1 MRGMTALAAMQ
12 TAFLAQIR
20 DESLPLPA
28 GWNDRAAAGM
38 AIYRNNY
45 RTALVDALRET
56 YARTARWV
64 GADAFR
70 QAAAHH
76 LILHPPGSWTLD
88 AAGLGFDQTLADVF
102 VQDPEVSEL
111 AWAEWAMLQV
121 FGARDAVPL
130 DAAGF
135 AAATAGYGEAEW
147 DGLRLQLM
155 PRLAT
160 RLITQDLPAIW
171 QQLEAADADFV
182 PVDAPLAAP
191 LACHVYREGEQPV
204 FVTAPAHEYAALSA
218 TLDGAS
224 FGAVCELL
232 AEQLGSEA
240 AAQEAG
246 AMLGR
251 WLHQGLIEG
260 LKKCGPPGGRAAVT

>member
-1 MRGMTALAAMQ
+1 MQ
-12 TAFLAQIR
+12 TAFLAQIQ
-20 DESLPLPA
+20 DEDLPLPA
-28 GWNDRAAAGM
+28 GWNDRAATGM

-56 YARTARWV
+56 FARTARWV
-64 GADAFR
+64 GQDAFR

-76 LILHPPGSWTLD
+76 LILHPPASWTLD
-88 AAGLGFDQTLADVF
+88 AAGRGFDATLAGLF
-102 VQDPEVSEL
+102 PHDPDVSEL
-111 AWAEWAMLQV
+111 AWAEWAMLQA

-135 AAATAGYGEAEW
+135 AGATAEFGEAEW
-147 DGLRLQLM
+147 DGLRLQFM

-171 QQLEAADADFV
+171 QQLEAADTDFV
-182 PVDAPLAAP
+182 PLDAPLAAP

-204 FVTAPAHEYAALSA
+204 FVTAPAHEFGVLTAMLA
-218 TLDGAS
+218 GAS
-224 FGAVCELL
+224 FGAVCDLL
-232 AEQLGSEA
+232 AEQLGPA
-240 AAQEAG
+240 AAAPEAG

>member
-1 MRGMTALAAMQ
+1 MTGLAELQ

-20 DESLPLPA
+20 DDSLPLPA
-28 GWNDRAAAGM
+28 AWPDRAAAGM

-45 RTALVDALRET
+45 RTALVDALRESF
-56 YARTARWV
+56 ARTARWV
-64 GADAFR
+64 GEQAFR

-88 AAGLGFDQTLADVF
+88 AAGLGFDATLADLF
-102 VQDPEVSEL
+102 PHDPEVAEL
-111 AWAEWAMLQV
+111 AWAEWAMLHV

-135 AAATAGYGEAEW
+135 AAATAGFVDAAW
-147 DGLRLQLM
+147 DRLRLNFM

-160 RLITQDLPAIW
+160 RLITQNLPAIW
-171 QQLEAADADFV
+171 HQLETPLTAEEGAAFA
-182 PVDAPLAAP
+182 PVNAPLAAP

-204 FVTAPAHEYAALSA
+204 FVTAPTHEFDALTA
-218 TLDGAS
+218 MLTGAS
-224 FGAVCELL
+224 FGAVCDLL
-232 AEQLGSEA
+232 AERLGPEA
-240 AAQEAG
+240 AAPEAG

-251 WLHQGLIEG
+251 WLHQGLIEAV
-260 LKKCGPPGGRAAVT
+260 LPPR

>member
-1 MRGMTALAAMQ
+1 MTGLAAAQ
-12 TAFLAQIR
+12 TAFLARIQ
-20 DESLPLPA
+20 DDSLPLPA
-28 GWNDRAAAGM
+28 GWTDRAAAGM

-64 GADAFR
+64 GEDAFR

-76 LILHPPGSWTLD
+76 LILHPPSSWTLD
-88 AAGLGFDQTLADVF
+88 AAGLGFDQTLAEIF
-102 VQDPEVSEL
+102 VQDPEVAEL
-111 AWAEWAMLQV
+111 AWTEWAMLQV
-121 FGARDAVPL
+121 FGARDAVPMN
-130 DAAGF
+130 AAGF
-135 AAATAGYGEAEW
+135 AAATAGFGEAQW
-147 DGLRLQLM
+147 DGLRLQCM

-171 QQLEAADADFV
+171 QQLEAALTAEEDTDFV

-204 FVTAPAHEYAALSA
+204 FVTAPAYEYGALTA
-218 TLDGAS
+218 MLADAS

-232 AEQLGSEA
+232 AEQLGPEE

-251 WLHQGLIEG
+251 WLHHGLIE
-260 LKKCGPPGGRAAVT
+260 AVLTSR

>member
-1 MRGMTALAAMQ
+1 MTGLAELQ

-20 DESLPLPA
+20 DESLPLSA
-28 GWNDRAAAGM
+28 GWTDRAAAGM

-64 GADAFR
+64 GEDAFR

-76 LILHPPGSWTLD
+76 LILHPPASWTLD
-88 AAGLGFDQTLADVF
+88 AAGLGFDATLADLF
-102 VQDPEVSEL
+102 PDDREVSEL

-130 DAAGF
+130 DAASF
-135 AAATAGYGEAEW
+135 AAATAEFGEAEW
-147 DGLRLQLM
+147 DGLRLQFM

-160 RLITQDLPAIW
+160 RVITQDLPAIW
-171 QQLEAADADFV
+171 QQLEAADVDFV

-191 LACHVYREGEQPV
+191 LACHIYREGEQPV
-204 FVTAPAHEYAALSA
+204 FVSAPAFEYDALTA
-218 TLDGAS
+218 MLDGAS
-224 FGAVCELL
+224 FGAVCDLL
-232 AEQLGSEA
+232 AEQLGPEA
-240 AAQEAG
+240 AAPEAG

-251 WLHQGLIEG
+251 WLHQGLIER
-260 LKKCGPPGGRAAVT
+260 LKKCGPPGGRAVVT

>member
-1 MRGMTALAAMQ
+1 MIALAAMQ

-56 YARTARWV
+56 YTRTARWV
-64 GADAFR
+64 GDDAFR

-76 LILHPPGSWTLD
+76 LILLPSASWTLD
-88 AAGLGFDQTLADVF
+88 AAGLEFDQTLAEVF
-102 VQDPEVSEL
+102 AQDPEVSEL
-111 AWAEWAMLQV
+111 AWTEWAMLQV
-121 FGARDAVPL
+121 FGARDAEPL
-130 DAAGF
+130 DAASF
-135 AAATAGYGEAEW
+135 AAATAGFGEAEW
-147 DGLRLQLM
+147 DGLRLHFL

-171 QQLEAADADFV
+171 QQLEAADTDFV
-182 PVDAPLAAP
+182 PLDAPLAAP

-204 FVTAPAHEYAALSA
+204 FVTAPAYEYGALTA
-218 TLDGAS
+218 MLADAS

-232 AEQLGSEA
+232 AQQLGPDA

-251 WLHQGLIEG
+251 WLHQGLIEAV
-260 LKKCGPPGGRAAVT
+260 LPPR

>member
-1 MRGMTALAAMQ
+1 MTALAAMQ
-12 TAFLAQIR
+12 TAFLAQIC
-20 DESLPLPA
+20 DESVPLPA
-28 GWNDRAAAGM
+28 AWSDRAAAGM

-76 LILHPPGSWTLD
+76 LILHPPSSWTLD

-135 AAATAGYGEAEW
+135 AAATAGFGEADW
-147 DGLRLQLM
+147 DGLRLQFM

-171 QQLEAADADFV
+171 QQLEAPLTQEDDAAFV

-204 FVTAPAHEYAALSA
+204 FVTAPAYECAALSA

-224 FGAVCELL
+224 FGAGCELL
-232 AEQLGSEA
+232 AERLGPEA

-251 WLHQGLIEG
+251 WLHQGLIEAV
-260 LKKCGPPGGRAAVT
+260 LPPR

>member
-1 MRGMTALAAMQ
+1 MTGLAELQ

-28 GWNDRAAAGM
+28 AWPDRAAAGM

-45 RTALVDALRET
+45 RTALVDALRESF
-56 YARTARWV
+56 ARTARWV
-64 GADAFR
+64 GEEAFR

-88 AAGLGFDQTLADVF
+88 AAGLGFDATLAELF
-102 VQDPEVSEL
+102 PQDPEVAEL

-121 FGARDAVPL
+121 FGARDALPL

-135 AAATAGYGEAEW
+135 GAATAAFDEAGW
-147 DGLRLQLM
+147 DGLRLNFM

-160 RLITQDLPAIW
+160 RMVMQDLPAIW
-171 QQLEAADADFV
+171 QQLEASSATEEDAAFV

-204 FVTAPAHEYAALSA
+204 FVIAPAHEFGALTA
-218 TLDGAS
+218 MLTGAS
-224 FGAVCELL
+224 FGAACDSL
-232 AEQLGSEA
+232 AEQLGPEE

-251 WLHQGLIEG
+251 WLHQGLIE
-260 LKKCGPPGGRAAVT
+260 AVLPSR